1 MVRLVV
7 RVIFTRNTTEVPMP
21 SREKSDA
28 IALLKEDHRK
38 VEDLFEKAEKARDQ
52 DRKKT
57 LVQQICTELMIHSMV
72 EEEIFYPACKDKI
85 EDDDVLDEAYVE
97 HDGAKV
103 LIAELL
109 DSVPDA
115 EFYDAK
121 VTVLSELIK
130 HHVKEE
136 EKRSEGLFAQAR
148 EAGLDI
154 EALGERI
161 MARKEE
167 LKQQFAGGNL
177 PPPHTRSFSG
187 HKLVQDNPV
196 AAAGDD

>member
-1 MVRLVV
+1 
-7 RVIFTRNTTEVPMP
+7 MP
-21 SREKSDA
+21 TREKPDA

-38 VEDLFEKAEKARDQ
+38 VEELFEKFEKARDA
-52 DRKKT
+52 DRKQE
-57 LVQQICTELMIHSMV
+57 LVRQICTELVIHTIV
-72 EEEIFYPACKDKI
+72 EEEIFYPACKSAI
-85 EDDDVLDEAYVE
+85 EEEDLLDESYVE

-109 DSVPDA
+109 DSEPDA

-121 VTVLSELIK
+121 VTVLSEMIK

-148 EAGLDI
+148 SADLDL
-154 EALGERI
+154 EALGERL

-167 LKQQFAGGNL
+167 LKEQFANGRL

-187 HKLVQDNPV
+187 HKLVQDHPV
-196 AAAGDD
+196 EAPAL